1 MSIGFEKN
9 CVCGLGARS
18 KICRKRVKRMAMDDW
33 TKLLFNGSGIATG
46 VIAGIVAAAV
56 QFIISH
62 LDHAFITKNR
72 KAEQVHRHIE
82 WQRNEIG
89 NLIREVSAIKV
100 PTLTETNEDTIENAY
115 HLIIAD
121 FERAKPLL
129 YEKSDDIRLRG
140 FFATLDK
147 RYNQM
152 QQAKLGYG
160 VGLSLENSK
169 IVVIEEIKECKQ
181 RLLKVLQEKEEDI
194 LSQMI

>member
-1 MSIGFEKN
+1 
-9 CVCGLGARS
+9 
-18 KICRKRVKRMAMDDW
+18 MAMDDW
-33 TKLLFNGSGIATG
+33 IKLLFNDSGIATG
-46 VIAGIVAAAV
+46 VIAGIVAAVV

-100 PTLTETNEDTIENAY
+100 PAQTETNEDTIENAY
-115 HLIIAD
+115 HLVIAD

-129 YEKSDDIRLRG
+129 YEKRDDVRLRG
-140 FFATLDK
+140 FFAALDN

-152 QQAKLGYG
+152 QQAKLGQG
-160 VGLSLENSK
+160 VELSLEDSK